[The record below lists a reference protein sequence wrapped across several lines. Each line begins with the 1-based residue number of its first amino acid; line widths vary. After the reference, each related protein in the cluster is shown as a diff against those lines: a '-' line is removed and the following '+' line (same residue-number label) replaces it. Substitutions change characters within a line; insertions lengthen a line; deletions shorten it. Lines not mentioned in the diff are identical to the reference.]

1 MDATL
6 RSWYDRQTDNVP
18 EADFELA
25 VRIVEALRDASAPDA
40 CSWGEKYPE
49 AHHAL
54 FGGKEGKSLRG
65 GYFEDMVGTI
75 CEVLNNET

>member
-1 MDATL
+1 MEETL
-6 RSWYDRQTDNVP
+6 RRWYDRQTDNVT
-18 EADFELA
+18 ETNFELA

-49 AHHAL
+49 AHDAL
-54 FGGKEGKSLRG
+54 FGGKSHKSLYG

-75 CEVLNNET
+75 CEVLKNET